1 MDRKDERI
9 RDRAYEIW
17 DREGRQEGRD
27 QEYWLQAERELS
39 ASSGGETAQ
48 SDETAPTLST
58 DGSTPGIADDLPAP
72 AKTNKKANGASK
84 PLAGKAPTRK
94 RRGSQPLSQ
103 A

>member
-1 MDRKDERI
+1 MDQDREKI

-27 QEYWLQAERELS
+27 DEYWLRAERELS
-39 ASSGGETAQ
+39 ASRDGGAGRPAEAASTSAESPTAGI
-48 SDETAPTLST
+48 T
-58 DGSTPGIADDLPAP
+58 DATSAP
-72 AKTNKKANGASK
+72 AKTNKKANGATK
-84 PLAGKAPTRK
+84 PLAAKAPAQRK